1 MNKTTSCGVIITDG
15 TRLVMGHITGGK
27 NWDIPKGGMD
37 PNESFLQ
44 AAVRELR
51 EETGLEVDPTVLS
64 PLGHFDYKPKKDLML
79 YLWRV
84 DTLPDPQTLHCQ
96 STWKN
101 RRGQNMPE
109 LDSFALVTWDET
121 STRANPDL
129 ARVLQRVQGMIS

>member
-1 MNKTTSCGVIITDG
+1 
-15 TRLVMGHITGGK
+15 MGHITGGK

-51 EETGLEVDPTVLS
+51 EETGLEVDPSVLS

-84 DTLPDPQTLHCQ
+84 DDLPNPQTLQCQ
-96 STWKN
+96 STWKDEKGAA
-101 RRGQNMPE
+101 RPE
-109 LDSFALVTWDET
+109 LDGFSLFSWDECQV
-121 STRANPDL
+121 RANPNL
-129 ARVLQRVQGMIS
+129 ARVLKTVRGMIP